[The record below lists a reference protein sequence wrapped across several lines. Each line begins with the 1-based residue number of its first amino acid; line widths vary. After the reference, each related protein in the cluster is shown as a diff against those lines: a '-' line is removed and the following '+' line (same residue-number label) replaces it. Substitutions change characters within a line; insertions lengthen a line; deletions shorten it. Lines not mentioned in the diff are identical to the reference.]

1 MKIWAAMGNEVEM
14 YTFDSRVRYSEVGED
29 GKITISALM
38 DYMQDCTNFQSE
50 DLGVGL
56 AFHREKALMWVLN
69 SWQII
74 FNRFPSMG
82 ERITVGTQ
90 SYGCRKMI
98 GYRNFL
104 VTDSQG
110 EQVAIANSLWVLI
123 DLKRGRPIVI
133 TPEIGDVY
141 GKHEPLEMAYA
152 SRKISVPEG
161 GEVKES
167 IIVRE
172 YHLDTNHHVNN
183 RQYVQI
189 AMEFLEKDAVV
200 GELRVEYK
208 KQAVLGDE
216 MIPVV
221 YHVSEKEMIILLRD
235 GEGKPYATTQFF
247 LA

>member
-1 MKIWAAMGNEVEM
+1 M

-38 DYMQDCTNFQSE
+38 DYMQDCTNFHSE

-56 AFHREKALMWVLN
+56 AFHKEKALMWVLN

-74 FNRFPSMG
+74 FNRFPKMG

-90 SYGCRKMI
+90 SYGCKKMI

-123 DLKRGRPIVI
+123 DLKRGRPIAI
-133 TPEIGDVY
+133 APEIGDVY
-141 GKHEPLEMAYA
+141 GQHEPLEMAYA
-152 SRKISVPEG
+152 SRKICVPEDG
-161 GEVKES
+161 QVKEG

-183 RQYVQI
+183 AQYVAI
-189 AMEFLEKDAVV
+189 AREALPE
-200 GELRVEYK
+200 ELRIREIRAEYK
-208 KQAVLGDE
+208 KAAVLGDVL
-216 MIPVV
+216 IPRISREENACTVV
-221 YHVSEKEMIILLRD
+221 LCSREDTI
-235 GEGKPYATTQFF
+235 YAVVWMKT
-247 LA
+247 AE

>member
-1 MKIWAAMGNEVEM
+1 M

-29 GKITISALM
+29 GRITISALM

-74 FNRFPSMG
+74 FRRFPEMG
-82 ERITVGTQ
+82 EVITVGTQ
-90 SYGCRKMI
+90 SYGYRKI
-98 GYRNFL
+98 VGYRNFL

-123 DLKRGRPIVI
+123 DLKRGRPIVV

-141 GKHEPLEMAYA
+141 GKHEPLEMEYA
-152 SRKISVPEG
+152 SRKIAVPEG

-189 AMEFLEKDAVV
+189 AMEFLDRDVIVK
-200 GELRVEYK
+200 ELRVEYK

-221 YHVSEKEMIILLRD
+221 YRTDEKEMIILLRD
-235 GEGKPYATTQFF
+235 RAGKPYAVTQFF